1 MYSFHKHSL
10 HYVSNETL
18 SLSRARSRDIY
29 YSFHIFPFK
38 LASRDDLL
46 RNSTLKFYEPCS
58 PPAIVCILTFAA
70 HLLSESSVSRQSVSG
85 HSSPPQSQ
93 GLCLTFNNIFYLLT
107 HYRDTLEN
115 PCSAFATFASA
126 AILDMCCFL

>member
-1 MYSFHKHSL
+1 MYSFSKHSL

-18 SLSRARSRDIY
+18 SLLSARSRDIY
-29 YSFHIFPFK
+29 YSVCIFSFK
-38 LASRDDLL
+38 LISLDDLL
-46 RNSTLKFYEPCS
+46 RNSTLKLYEPCS

-70 HLLSESSVSRQSVSG
+70 HLLSESSASQQSVSG
-85 HSSPPQSQ
+85 HSPPSSQ
-93 GLCLTFNNIFYLLT
+93 ELCLTFNNIFYLPT